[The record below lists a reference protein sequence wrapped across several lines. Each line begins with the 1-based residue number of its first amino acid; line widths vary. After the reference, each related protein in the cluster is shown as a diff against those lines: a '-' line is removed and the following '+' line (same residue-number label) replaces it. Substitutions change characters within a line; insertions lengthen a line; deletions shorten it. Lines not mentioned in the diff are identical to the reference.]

1 MDSTG
6 YDSGG
11 AVFRAEFDSTVVL
24 NRNGYNFG
32 AGLVYDE
39 TKNTVSVDTSDK
51 VSPGDMRPVTSN
63 AVSIEVG
70 NIEVFLKSL

>member
-32 AGLVYDE
+32 TGLVYDQ
-39 TKNTVSVDTSDK
+39 TKNMVSVDASDK
-51 VSPGDMRPVTSN
+51 VTPGDMRPVTGN
-63 AVSIEVG
+63 AVSVEVG
-70 NIEVFLKSL
+70 NIEVLLKTL